1 MRELTP
7 NRIVLTQLDTRAY
20 TGVLPDPAGKR
31 QAGLHLASSFHSIKF
46 GGIMKA
52 SILLAAFCY
61 AIFVGALSARA
72 DGTSP
77 GDPKMI
83 TKTGAAGGCGSTP
96 IATAPFT
103 FTVDASGNSFP
114 SAPAAPSAECFLNS
128 GTSPITSLTVT
139 TMDPPP
145 ALNSPCISSS
155 YQFSGSPLFSFV
167 SCTFN
172 AQSALLSVTFFGTG
186 NFQGANYPGVPVK
199 TDFFMDLEGWNPNE
213 SFTGTANVAAPEP
226 GSLMLLGLGLVV
238 VIAGGRKKFGL
249 NVARNSLLHN
259 SARPRPTW

>member
-1 MRELTP
+1 
-7 NRIVLTQLDTRAY
+7 
-20 TGVLPDPAGKR
+20 
-31 QAGLHLASSFHSIKF
+31 
-46 GGIMKA
+46 MKS
-52 SILLAAFCY
+52 SILLTALCC

-77 GDPKMI
+77 SDPKMI
-83 TKTGAAGGCGSTP
+83 SKTGAAGGCGSTP
-96 IATAPFT
+96 ITTVPFT
-103 FTVDASGNSFP
+103 FSVDASGNSFP
-114 SAPAAPSAECFLNS
+114 SAPAAPSQECFLNS
-128 GTSPITSLTVT
+128 GISPIASLTVT
-139 TMDPPP
+139 TMDPPS
-145 ALNSPCISSS
+145 AQNSPCISNS

-172 AQSALLSVTFFGTG
+172 AQSDLLSVTFFGTG

-226 GSLMLLGLGLVV
+226 DSLTLLGLGLIV

-249 NVARNSLLHN
+249 SVS
-259 SARPRPTW
+259 